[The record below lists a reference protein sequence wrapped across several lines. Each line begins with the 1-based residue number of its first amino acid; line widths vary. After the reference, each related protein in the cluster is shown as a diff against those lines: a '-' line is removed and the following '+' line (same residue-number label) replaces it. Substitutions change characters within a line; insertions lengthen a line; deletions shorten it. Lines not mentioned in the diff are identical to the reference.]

1 MGEKER
7 TEESRRHS
15 SPTDWF
21 LMRGNRLLVTGLLS
35 VSLFGGFVLAAR
47 LLSPSFTQ
55 QVAASDPVETL
66 FAAMITVIVTGTTL
80 VVSIGQLVLTQEN
93 GPLGDQQ
100 ERMRNS
106 MAVRAEISQVVG
118 RPTPEDPAEFLGVLL
133 DTTVQRSRALGDSLE
148 QSTDPTVRSDGT
160 AFAEQV
166 AGNAAA
172 VRDRIGGAQF
182 GTFDVLSGALQFDYG
197 SKVAEIERF
206 TDEAGDRLT
215 ADQRGLFEELEEV
228 LLLFGPAREHI
239 KTLYFQWALIGLS
252 QLILYAA
259 IPAVAVA
266 AVMIATFDVG
276 TVAGSTLGVAHTTV
290 VVGAAFALTL
300 LPFVLFVS
308 YILRILTVAKRTL
321 AIEPL
326 ELRQPE

>member
-1 MGEKER
+1 MPETTLQSHG
-7 TEESRRHS
+7 
-15 SPTDWF
+15 SPKDWF

-35 VSLFGGFVLAAR
+35 VSLFVGFVLAVR
-47 LLSPSFTQ
+47 LLSPPFSQ
-55 QVAASDPVETL
+55 QIAAADPVETL

-80 VVSIGQLVLTQEN
+80 VVTIGQLVLTQET

-100 ERMRNS
+100 SRMRNS
-106 MAVRAEISQVVG
+106 MDVRAEISQVVG
-118 RPTPEDPAEFLGVLL
+118 SPTPEDPAEFLGVLL
-133 DTTVQRSRALGDSLE
+133 DTTVQRSSALGEALE
-148 QSTDPTVRSDGT
+148 QSTDPTVRTDGT

-166 AGNAAA
+166 AGHAAG
-172 VRDRIGGAQF
+172 VRDRLGGAQF
-182 GTFDVLSGALQFDYG
+182 GSFDVLSGALQFDYS
-197 SKVAEIERF
+197 SKIAEIERF

-215 ADQRGLFEELEEV
+215 ADQRGLFEELEQV

-239 KTLYFQWALIGLS
+239 KTLYFQWALISLS

-276 TVAGSTLGVAHTTV
+276 TVPGSTLGFEHTTV

-300 LPFVLFVS
+300 LPFLLFIS

-326 ELRQPE
+326 DLRQSD